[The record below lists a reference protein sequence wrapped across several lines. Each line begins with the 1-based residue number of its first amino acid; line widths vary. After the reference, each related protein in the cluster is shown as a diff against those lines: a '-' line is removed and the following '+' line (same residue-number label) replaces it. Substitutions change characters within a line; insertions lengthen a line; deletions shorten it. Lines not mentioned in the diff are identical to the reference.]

1 MIGIG
6 FNMQA
11 GFGSGILDRAMGMSG
26 GMSMMAGMNIG
37 GMGMSMGMGFGMD
50 SSSFSPDAMMG
61 GGSNFFHPLMSGGF
75 GSPQCGSMNGMGM
88 IPGMMNPGM
97 MGMGGGQQMQMMQMM
112 MQLMQM
118 MMQMMQ
124 QNGMGGGMM
133 GGMPGMMGGGMPGMG
148 GGMPGF
154 GMPGGFGCPMGMGM
168 PGMGG
173 GFPGMGGG
181 YGMPGGGGYGSPV
194 GMNPYGGGGT
204 PSYGGGSPSYDNGS
218 QVGGAGGGSSVNFAN
233 GDKGMSSFIDNY
245 LQGRG
250 SPAAGQ
256 GAGDLFTKYGKQY
269 GVDPLVLLAISQHE
283 TNHGK
288 LGVGIRKMLGV
299 GAYDSNPNG
308 KTPYDGME
316 QQIRSGA
323 KTFNNLR
330 AKGGSNADASIADQL
345 AAVNKAGWA
354 TDKNWHNAVQKHYNQ
369 ITGDAKKAG
378 ATNNAGSTTTSP
390 SGSGQAAVDLARK
403 FEGQESY
410 KIKGKMPNFT
420 AAGGQT
426 NNCADF
432 VSSALESTGRVK
444 GHHINVKEFEKSLI
458 NQGYKQVS
466 AKDAQPGDVWMNHS
480 RGHTELVSKAGGTAT
495 IGSNNDRQGHQVIS
509 ERAKSTTS
517 GVYYHLNKK

>member
-11 GFGSGILDRAMGMSG
+11 GFGAGILNRAMGMSG
-26 GMSMMAGMNIG
+26 GMSMMAGMNVG

-50 SSSFSPDAMMG
+50 SSSFSPDAMRG
-61 GGSNFFHPLMSGGF
+61 GQSNFFHPLMLGG
-75 GSPQCGSMNGMGM
+75 GMGMPQCGCMNGMGM
-88 IPGMMNPGM
+88 VPGMMNPGM
-97 MGMGGGQQMQMMQMM
+97 MGMGGQQDQMMQMM
-112 MQLMQM
+112 LMLMQM

-124 QNGMGGGMM
+124 QNGMG

-154 GMPGGFGCPMGMGM
+154 GMPGGFGSPMGMGM

-181 YGMPGGGGYGSPV
+181 YPGYGMGGGYGSPV
-194 GMNPYGGGGT
+194 GMNPYGGGS
-204 PSYGGGSPSYDNGS
+204 PAYGGGSPSYSGGAPVS
-218 QVGGAGGGSSVNFAN
+218 GAGGASSVAFPS
-233 GDKGMSSFIDNY
+233 GDKGMSGFIDKY
-245 LQGRG
+245 LQDRG

-269 GVDPLVLLAISQHE
+269 NVDPLVLLAISQHE

-330 AKGGSNADASIADQL
+330 KKGGSSPDASIAQQL

-354 TDKNWHNAVQKHYNQ
+354 TDKQWHSKVMKHYNQ
-369 ITGDAKKAG
+369 ISGDAQKAG
-378 ATNNAGSTTTSP
+378 ANSTQGAGDNRPASAAGST
-390 SGSGQAAVDLARK
+390 GQDAVNLARQ
-403 FEGQESY
+403 FTGQDSW

-420 AAGGQT
+420 AAGGRT

-432 VSSALESTGRVK
+432 VSSALEATGRVK
-444 GHHINVKEFEKSLI
+444 GHHINVKEFERSLLK
-458 NQGYKQVS
+458 QGYKQVS
-466 AKDAQPGDVWMNHS
+466 AKDARPGDVWMNHS

-495 IGSNNDRQGHQVIS
+495 IGSNNIRQGHQVIS

-517 GVYYHLNKK
+517 GVYYQLPKK